1 MIDPSI
7 NDLMMKVDSRFTL
20 CIITS
25 KRARKLVD
33 GANSLVKCSSEKP
46 VTVAVNELN
55 EGKLTYVRTKSGIK

>member
-20 CIITS
+20 CIIVS

-33 GANSLVKCSSEKP
+33 GANSLVKCPSEKP

-55 EGKLTYVRTKSGIK
+55 EGKLAYVRTKSGIK